1 MVQHE
6 ALLALLGHPGVLV
19 ARGKD
24 GAFAVGECVD
34 FLAVH
39 EKALLQR
46 IAVAGETYVAL
57 DAFVRCVREDGV
69 WRDGAPVSDGLYL
82 RALCTGLDEV
92 RVARERM
99 RAGRT
104 RRFHTQRYVGDSI
117 HACAYCTDGSSYRL

>member
-46 IAVAGETYVAL
+46 IAAAGETYVAL
-57 DAFVRCVREDGV
+57 DAFVRCVQTAR
-69 WRDGAPVSDGLYL
+69 RSLTASTCAPSAPGS
-82 RALCTGLDEV
+82 
-92 RVARERM
+92 
-99 RAGRT
+99 T
-104 RRFHTQRYVGDSI
+104 R
-117 HACAYCTDGSSYRL
+117 